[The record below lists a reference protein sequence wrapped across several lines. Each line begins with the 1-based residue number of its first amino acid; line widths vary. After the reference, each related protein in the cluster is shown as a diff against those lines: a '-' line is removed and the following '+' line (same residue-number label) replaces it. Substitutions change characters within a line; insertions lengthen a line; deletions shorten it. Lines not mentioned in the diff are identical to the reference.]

1 MARRSPIPRH
11 VAVSITMSVVWGGA
25 FAQTQTATGSGGTR
39 GAAGNEGSGA
49 GNGTAGGEK
58 SAKGCTCTSVCYE
71 GVVASGNWCFIDESS
86 CPNTFQAPFRDTYTG
101 RGYDSCSPNATPTP
115 YTVTAGRSPLPTPTL
130 LFTLPTLSSPSSS
143 PSRAT
148 STTATAA
155 DPTLASS
162 ASTASPQPLST
173 PAIIAV
179 AVAGGIA
186 LCALI
191 LGAVFLLRR
200 KALGAGAGSG
210 SQDDNGRKGGVNE
223 RLLRRDDDFQP
234 LTRHPTSPPTISLDI
249 PSPTLTHPRPLSPHH
264 SMVSPIA
271 PLPPP
276 ASVTSSLDIPEGR
289 ANFGSGHSTGSGAL
303 GGANGPAR
311 APAPARSWF
320 TPGPRT
326 SSRPAPAPAPAPA
339 SRMFGFGLDRM
350 STRLSRS
357 QTPTLPLASPV
368 SSSFDSPGRTDT
380 LRSVDSGTVL
390 TAGSVAYTFQP
401 PGR

>member
-1 MARRSPIPRH
+1 MARRHSIPRH
-11 VAVSITMSVVWGGA
+11 VAVSIALSVVWGGA
-25 FAQTQTATGSGGTR
+25 LAQTPTVTMSGGT
-39 GAAGNEGSGA
+39 GADAGNGGSGA
-49 GNGTAGGEK
+49 GNGTGGGEK
-58 SAKGCTCTSVCYE
+58 SAKGCTCTSPCYE

-86 CPNTFQAPFRDTYTG
+86 CPTTIQVPFRDAHTG

-115 YTVTAGRSPLPTPTL
+115 YTVTAGRSLLPTPTL
-130 LFTLPTLSSPSSS
+130 LFTLPTLSSASPS

-148 STTATAA
+148 TSTTAPTS

-162 ASTASPQPLST
+162 LSTAPSPPLST

-200 KALGAGAGSG
+200 KAVGAAAAGG
-210 SQDDNGRKGGVNE
+210 SRDDKGRKGGMNE

-234 LTRHPTSPPTISLDI
+234 LTRHPTSPPTIQLDI

-276 ASVTSSLDIPEGR
+276 ASVTSSLDIPDGR
-289 ANFGSGHSTGSGAL
+289 GGFGVGGGGTGSGAL
-303 GGANGPAR
+303 GGANGPGR
-311 APAPARSWF
+311 APARGWF

-326 SSRPAPAPAPAPA
+326 SSKPPPAPAPV
-339 SRMFGFGLDRM
+339 SRMFGFGLDRT
-350 STRLSRS
+350 STRISRS

-380 LRSVDSGTVL
+380 LRSVDSGTLL
-390 TAGSVAYTFQP
+390 TTGTVAYTFKP